1 MKNQRGSIGSIIMTV
16 LLLVACSGGGG
27 GGGGGGSGTVSGFG
41 NSLPPSN
48 GPGDVENF
56 FPDAVG
62 TSWNYFAA
70 VTNPLSGD
78 PANYMHAVTITGT
91 RSVGGVTAS
100 VFLDS
105 HPAGGAGPFE
115 SYYYKNAGGVAFLG
129 TNDTSDTVTPQLV
142 PYLVGLFPAATGTVA
157 QFTKTGI
164 NFGSDLD
171 GDGVNETMNAT
182 VTNTVDSFEPL
193 AIGIGAF
200 ARTIRTTERLSG
212 AVVLSQPAASVPFTS
227 SVTRWSAP
235 GVGIVKSTS
244 SITVQ
249 ATTTTE
255 VAEARGYTAAGTTH
269 GFGPV
274 RDFATDLPTNVLPV
288 GAGLA
293 LATDGSG
300 FLAVTETATGLSALR
315 FSPQGAPLGSLSLT
329 GTAGSHFPRAAFD
342 GSNYWVVY
350 TPYSDGASGSVTS
363 AFARR
368 ISTSGTLLDTS
379 PIPLVTV
386 GGTQSSI
393 GTTAFAFGSSNGL
406 LVYSAFDNTNNQHL
420 LYGVLVNPD
429 GSVVGAGAFP
439 IAIDNATHL
448 WPAISFDGTNYFVV
462 WKQMASSGALVGNV
476 YGVHITPAGTVV
488 EAAPLAISTAANGQ
502 DHPTVAFD
510 GSNHLVVW
518 IDRRSNP
525 NGDLY
530 GARVSPATGLLD
542 GPTDTGGFAIHTE
555 QALGHASP
563 GVVFLGTE
571 YLVSW
576 AVPGYAVNNSPGVQ
590 AARVSTAG
598 TLPSGAN
605 VVITV
610 SGPPYAATIS
620 QLTLPAVAVRGQQ
633 GSVVWFDN
641 QSGTTLLR
649 GSTVASF

>member
-1 MKNQRGSIGSIIMTV
+1 MKNRRGASWWVIVT
-16 LLLVACSGGGG
+16 LLLAACSGGG

-41 NSLPPSN
+41 NNLPPSN
-48 GPGDVENF
+48 GPGDAENF
-56 FPDAVG
+56 FPDGVG

-70 VTNPLSGD
+70 VTNPLPGD
-78 PANYMHAVTITGT
+78 PENYMNTVTVTGT
-91 RSVGGVTAS
+91 RQVGGVTAS
-100 VFLDS
+100 VFLD
-105 HPAGGAGPFE
+105 ANGGGAGLPLE
-115 SYYYKNAGGVAFLG
+115 GYYHKNDGGLAFLG
-129 TNDTSDTVTPQLV
+129 TNDASDTITPQLV
-142 PYLVGLFPAATGTVA
+142 PYLVGLFPVATGTVA

-164 NFGSDLD
+164 SFGDDLD
-171 GDGVNETMNAT
+171 GDGVNETMNVT
-182 VTNTVDSFEPL
+182 VTNTVDNFEPL
-193 AIGIGAF
+193 AIGIGTF

-212 AVVLSQPAASVPFTS
+212 AVILSQPAASVPFTS
-227 SVTRWSAP
+227 AVTRWSAP
-235 GVGIVKSTS
+235 GVGIIRSTS
-244 SITVQ
+244 STTVQ
-249 ATTTTE
+249 GSTTSE
-255 VAEARGYTAAGTTH
+255 VAELRGYTANGTTH

-274 RDFATDLPTNVLPV
+274 HELAAGLPTTVFPV
-288 GAGLA
+288 GPGLA
-293 LATDGSG
+293 LATDGSNL
-300 FLAVTETATGLSALR
+300 LAVTETATGLSALR
-315 FSPQGAPLGSLSLT
+315 FSPQGAPLGSVSLT
-329 GTAGSHFPRAAFD
+329 STVGSHFPRAAFD

-350 TPYSDGASGSVTS
+350 TPYSDGTSGSVTS

-368 ISTSGTLLDTS
+368 ISTSGTLLETS
-379 PIPLVTV
+379 PIPLATV
-386 GGTQSSI
+386 GGTLSSI

-406 LVYSAFDNTNNQHL
+406 LVYSAFDNTSNQHL

-439 IAIDNATHL
+439 IATDNATHL

-462 WKQMASSGALVGNV
+462 WKQMASSGAVVGNV
-476 YGVHITPAGTVV
+476 YGVHVTPAGAVV
-488 EAAPLAISTAANGQ
+488 EAAPLAISTAAAGQ
-502 DHPTVAFD
+502 DHPKVAFD

-518 IDRRSNP
+518 IDRRSNQ

-542 GPTDTGGFAIHTE
+542 GPPDIGGFAIHTG

-605 VVITV
+605 FVIPV
-610 SGPPYAATIS
+610 SGPPAAATVS
-620 QLTLPAVAVRGQQ
+620 QFVLPTAVASGQQ

-641 QSGTTLLR
+641 QSGATLLK
-649 GSTVASF
+649 GSTVSAF